1 MRPLSKVTEA
11 AGHVYRESKVSVLDR
26 LQGVVTSSEGV
37 GSLQL
42 FYLLLS
48 WVKPD
53 WHVTLSLLQSFTD
66 GRMDADMADED
77 DVPMK
82 KQKVLE
88 RCKFWPVCKS
98 GDECMYHHPTAQ
110 CKWVALIEKGQITKA
125 LKVHWG
131 LIECC
136 VFGGFSGLFQIAS
149 LGINAC
155 LCILTV
161 NMTLAAQSQTVPSLT
176 SAAEALLLLHS
187 DQVRFHYPYS

>member
-1 MRPLSKVTEA
+1 MGKTWLT
-11 AGHVYRESKVSVLDR
+11 
-26 LQGVVTSSEGV
+26 
-37 GSLQL
+37 
-42 FYLLLS
+42 
-48 WVKPD
+48 
-53 WHVTLSLLQSFTD
+53 HVTLSLLQSFTD

-136 VFGGFSGLFQIAS
+136 VFGGVFRTFPNCKFGDKCLFVHPNCKYDARCSKPDCPFTHVSRRGTVAPPLRPGTFSLP
-149 LGINAC
+149 L
-155 LCILTV
+155 
-161 NMTLAAQSQTVPSLT
+161 
-176 SAAEALLLLHS
+176 
-187 DQVRFHYPYS
+187 